1 MPDDPTMKLGR
12 EWLTEVEQCDKS
24 SRSESWRS
32 DQHNICFEQ
41 ANDFERLND
50 NLHPTWPL
58 DDGDVP
64 SAASLSDD
72 ESNASDDDSIG
83 SFTPCCGDSEGSTDP
98 QVPSLPLTTRPP
110 RWPLPLPPVGLLG
123 DPYTK
128 GVPLPRI
135 PSYRAPVRDSH
146 LPRTAM
152 AASVWPC
159 ATASVPRVA
168 PTTRL
173 SLIKCAIRH
182 LHRRLITI

>member
-1 MPDDPTMKLGR
+1 MEMRYFWLLDQKNNRYIRVWYKPGAENMGDSPSKAHSGAIHTHVRPYYIHMENSPTELVR
-12 EWLTEVEQCDKS
+12 
-24 SRSESWRS
+24 
-32 DQHNICFEQ
+32 
-41 ANDFERLND
+41 AA
-50 NLHPTWPL
+50 P
-58 DDGDVP
+58 P
-64 SAASLSDD
+64 SARR
-72 ESNASDDDSIG
+72 G
-83 SFTPCCGDSEGSTDP
+83 C
-98 QVPSLPLTTRPP
+98 
-110 RWPLPLPPVGLLG
+110 VGLPG
-123 DPYTK
+123 DTYTK